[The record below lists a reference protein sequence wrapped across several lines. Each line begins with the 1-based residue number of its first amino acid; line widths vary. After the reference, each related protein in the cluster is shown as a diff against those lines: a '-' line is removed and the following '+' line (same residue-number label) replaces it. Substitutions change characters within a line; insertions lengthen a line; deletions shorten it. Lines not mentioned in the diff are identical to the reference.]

1 MSSTLVQGD
10 KVTAHNTSHPAQP
23 QHLEWEDRELSY
35 IHTLDG
41 LGKVTVTD

>member
-23 QHLEWEDRELSY
+23 LHQGWEDRELSH
-35 IHTLDG
+35 IHTWDG
-41 LGKVTVTD
+41 LGKVTA